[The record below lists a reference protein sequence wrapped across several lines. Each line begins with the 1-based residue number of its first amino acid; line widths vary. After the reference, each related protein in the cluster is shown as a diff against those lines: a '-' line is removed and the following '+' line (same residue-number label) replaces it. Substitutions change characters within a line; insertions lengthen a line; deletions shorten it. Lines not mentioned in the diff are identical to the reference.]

1 MTIKWPIVFLPI
13 VASNVVQL
21 AFKPEYTDTPTVIQP
36 PGWIFGL
43 IWTVIYLLYGVFL
56 YRLTTM
62 RHPMMNYIVALSA
75 VNLILN
81 LMWSPLVFVYKQR
94 VAGLYIIHALIA
106 TLIALIIML
115 DDKSSKLLL
124 LPYLSWLIVASQLQ
138 LFSVINI

>member
-1 MTIKWPIVFLPI
+1 MTYKWLIVFLPI
-13 VASNVVQL
+13 VASSAVQL
-21 AFKPEYTDTPTVIQP
+21 AFKPVYTDTPSVIQP

-43 IWTVIYLLYGVFL
+43 IWTVIYLLYGIFL
-56 YRLTTM
+56 NRLTTM

-94 VAGLYIIHALIA
+94 VAGLYVIHALIA
-106 TLIALIIML
+106 TLIALMSIL
-115 DDKSSKLLL
+115 DDKTSKLLL

-138 LFSVINI
+138 LVSLHKF